1 MVEDSGI
8 NYDYV
13 PNLQNTTNKAG
24 KELFENDYLFDLA
37 IPEVFGISYIIVTAK
52 NAMYLYQGKT
62 DLKKSSISMVLS
74 DVKHLLWKQSTQQL

>member
-13 PNLQNTTNKAG
+13 PNLQNTSNKAG

-37 IPEVFGISYIIVTAK
+37 IPEVLGIS
-52 NAMYLYQGKT
+52 
-62 DLKKSSISMVLS
+62 
-74 DVKHLLWKQSTQQL
+74 